1 MQTLSKWFCLSRAS
15 KGFVFEDVDNSD
27 DDSDNGDDDDGDS
40 DHKDD
45 DDEDK
50 AANPCQPDWVFQ
62 KLQKA
67 SD

>member
-1 MQTLSKWFCLSRAS
+1 MPAVGRLWPS
-15 KGFVFEDVDNSD
+15 
-27 DDSDNGDDDDGDS
+27 DDDGDS

-50 AANPCQPDWVFQ
+50 EANPCQPDWVFQ